1 MSIYWKIFM
10 AFLRPGLFGFGGGPA
25 FLPLIQEEVVE
36 RYGWLSVEEFTD
48 AIALANT
55 LPGPLATKMSAL
67 VGFKMAGIPGA
78 LVGLLAMLIPS
89 TLAILLLA
97 KIYLTFKDKPWLQ
110 GMMKGVRPVVVVLIA
125 HVVWTMSQK
134 SFPNIQTGIIAAIA
148 FIGIFFFNI
157 HPIFLVIGAL
167 GFGAIFL
174 G

>member
-1 MSIYWKIFM
+1 MSIYLKIFM

-25 FLPLIQEEVVE
+25 FLPLIQKEVVE

-67 VGFKMAGIPGA
+67 VGFKVGGILGA

-97 KIYLTFKDKPWLQ
+97 KIYITFKDKSWLK
-110 GMMKGVRPVVVVLIA
+110 GMMKGVRPVVVVLLA
-125 HVVWTMSQK
+125 QVVWTMSKK
-134 SFPNIQTGIIAAIA
+134 SFPNIQTVIIAAVAVICI
-148 FIGIFFFNI
+148 FIFNI
-157 HPIFLVIGAL
+157 HPVILVIGAL
-167 GFGAIFL
+167 TFGAVFL